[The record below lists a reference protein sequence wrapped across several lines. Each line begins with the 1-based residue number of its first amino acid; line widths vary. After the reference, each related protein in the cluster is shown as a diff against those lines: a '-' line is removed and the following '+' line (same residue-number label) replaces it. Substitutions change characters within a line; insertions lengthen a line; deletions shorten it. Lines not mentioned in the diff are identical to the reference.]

1 MAETKCY
8 GWSVGSHKNSGQA
21 AVPELVSFNVGLCC
35 RCGPHKL
42 LIVGQKR
49 EMEREGNRVMK
60 RLKKIICWTAASSLL
75 LVFLVSAPIL
85 WGMRP
90 TKGPRIGKYA
100 APRAALLIIDIQ
112 EDYTG
117 PQAKKRF
124 RDGDRIVRVSNA
136 LLAQAQAK
144 GTVVIY
150 IKNVID
156 NPIVS
161 VFTGG
166 LNAPDSPGTEMDSR
180 LIRVPGAMTFTKS
193 RSDAFSNLELDA
205 HLRENRVDQLLLT
218 GLDGAYCVNATARG
232 ALNRGYRVTLF
243 QEGIATESS
252 KSIEKL
258 AQSWREAGAQVKA
271 GTGEM

>member
-1 MAETKCY
+1 
-8 GWSVGSHKNSGQA
+8 
-21 AVPELVSFNVGLCC
+21 
-35 RCGPHKL
+35 
-42 LIVGQKR
+42 
-49 EMEREGNRVMK
+49 MK
-60 RLKKIICWTAASSLL
+60 RLKKTLRWTAGSGFL
-75 LVFLVSAPIL
+75 LVLVLFALVFWS
-85 WGMRP
+85 MRP
-90 TKGPRIGKYA
+90 TKGPRIGKYP

-144 GTVVIY
+144 GAVVVY

-156 NPIVS
+156 NPIIS
-161 VFTGG
+161 ALTGG
-166 LNAPDSPGTEMDSR
+166 LNAPGSPGTEMDRR
-180 LIRVPGAMTFTKS
+180 LIKAPGAMTFTKS
-193 RSDAFSNLELDA
+193 RSDAFSTLELDA
-205 HLRENRVDQLLLT
+205 YLRENQVDRLLLT

-243 QEGIATESS
+243 QDGIATESS

-258 AQSWREAGAQVKA
+258 AQGWREAGAQVKT
-271 GTGEM
+271 GTEM